1 MVEVVLAMAEYDYF
15 IGMMTSAAEDAVEEA
30 AEPDGGAAGLDD
42 VDDPGGF
49 M

>member
-1 MVEVVLAMAEYDYF
+1 MIEVILAMAEYDYF
-15 IGMMTSAAEDAVEEA
+15 IGMMTSAAEEA
-30 AEPDGGAAGLDD
+30 AERGGGAAGLDE